1 MNIRDAIHQGRPD
14 ITSPLPY
21 RSNSQCDFFG
31 KGIYFSDMSS
41 KCANYC
47 HPSLENTE
55 GLLLLSEVALGDCN
69 ELVNTDDSAG
79 LLLPGKMSTKGLC
92 LTSPDPNNSITLD
105 GATVP
110 LGPEVKTDREQ
121 RITHSYNEYV
131 KYKKQPSV
139 KLNLDG
145 FIAP

>member
-21 RSNSQCDFFG
+21 RSNSQCDF
-31 KGIYFSDMSS
+31 
-41 KCANYC
+41 CANYC